1 MNISNVTKT
10 ISNLI
15 TNYLFAYKRKN
26 MRILLTGASGYIGK
40 RLLVNLIEEGH
51 EVIAC
56 VREPRRFH
64 IPEEYKDKVTIFK
77 VDFSQPVDLTTAPL
91 NFDAAYYLIHSLS
104 TGIGNFTEKEA
115 NMAQIFVDYLDQSSA
130 KQVVYLTGIV
140 NTSDELSVHLSSRL
154 NVEKI
159 LGNGQVSLTAL
170 RAGIIIGSGSAS
182 FELIRDLVEKLPV
195 MVAPKWLNTLC
206 QPIGIRN
213 VLQFLTSV
221 LGKEK
226 YYNKHYDIGCDDIL
240 TYKEMLLQY
249 AEVRNLKR
257 WIYTVP
263 VMTPR
268 LSSYWL
274 FFITSTSYNLAVN
287 LVNSMK
293 VDVVCK
299 PNNLAEDFGIELFD
313 YKTSVAMAFSIIE
326 KNTIISS
333 WKDSFSSSLP
343 VGSLEEFTVLP
354 EHGTF
359 TDYRE
364 KVIDPADRE
373 RIVENIWSIG
383 GETGWYYANWLWKI
397 RGYLD
402 KIVGGIGLRRGR
414 THPTYLEI
422 GDAVDFWRVLDAD
435 RSKGYLLLFAEM
447 KLPGEAWLE
456 FQVKEEEG
464 VTKVSQRAVFFP
476 HGISGRLY
484 WYSVVPL
491 HYFIFQGMLDNLVVA
506 GE

>member
-1 MNISNVTKT
+1 
-10 ISNLI
+10 
-15 TNYLFAYKRKN
+15 

-40 RLLVNLIEEGH
+40 RLLVNLVEAGH

-64 IPEEYKDKVTIFK
+64 IPKNFRKQVTIFK
-77 VDFSQPVDLTTAPL
+77 VDFSEPVDLTTAPL
-91 NFDAAYYLIHSLS
+91 DFDAAYYLIHSLA
-104 TGIGNFTEKEA
+104 TGIDNFSEKEA
-115 NMAQIFVDYLDQSSA
+115 QMAQVFVDYLNQSA
-130 KQVVYLTGIV
+130 ARHLVYLTGIV
-140 NTSDELSVHLSSRL
+140 NTSDKLSAHLSSRL
-154 NVEKI
+154 KVEEI
-159 LGNGQVSLTAL
+159 LGEGTVPLTAL

-195 MVAPKWLNTLC
+195 MIAPKWLNTLC

-213 VLQFLTSV
+213 VLQFLVGV

-226 YYNKHYDIGCDDIL
+226 YFHQHYDIGCKDIL
-240 TYKEMLLQY
+240 TYKQMLLQY

-299 PNNLAEDFGIELFD
+299 PNNLAEDFGVELFD

-364 KVIDPADRE
+364 VVIEDNERE
-373 RIVENIWSIG
+373 RVIENIWSIG
-383 GETGWYYANWLWKI
+383 GVNGWYYANWLWKI

-402 KIVGGIGLRRGR
+402 KLVGGIGLRRGR
-414 THPTYLEI
+414 THPTQLER
-422 GDAVDFWRVLDAD
+422 GDAVDFWRVLEAD
-435 RSKGYLLLFAEM
+435 RSKGHLLLFAEM

-456 FQVKEEEG
+456 FKVIKG
-464 VTKVSQRAVFFP
+464 KGITKVSQRAVFFP

-484 WYSVVPL
+484 WYSVIPF
-491 HYFIFQGMLDNLVVA
+491 HHFIFQGMLDNLVNA
-506 GE
+506 GEDGYVT

>member
-1 MNISNVTKT
+1 
-10 ISNLI
+10 
-15 TNYLFAYKRKN
+15 

-40 RLLVNLIEEGH
+40 RLLVNLVEAGH

-64 IPEEYKDKVTIFK
+64 IPKKFKTHVTIFK
-77 VDFSQPVDLTTAPL
+77 VDFSDPVDLATAPL
-91 NFDAAYYLIHSLS
+91 DFDAAYYLIHSLS
-104 TGIGNFTEKEA
+104 TGIGNFKEKEA
-115 NMAQIFVDYLDQSSA
+115 EMAQTFVNYIDQSTA

-140 NTSDELSVHLSSRL
+140 NTSNELSAHLSSRL
-154 NVEKI
+154 KVETI
-159 LGNGQVSLTAL
+159 LGAGKVPLTAL

-182 FELIRDLVEKLPV
+182 FELIRDLVEKLPI
-195 MVAPKWLNTLC
+195 MIAPKWLNTRC

-213 VLQFLTSV
+213 VLQFLMGV

-226 YYNKHYDIGCDDIL
+226 YYHQHYDIGCKDVL

-293 VDVVCK
+293 VDVICEA
-299 PNNLAEDFGIELFD
+299 NNLAEDFEIELFD
-313 YKTSVAMAFSIIE
+313 YKTSVGMAFSIIE

-343 VGSLEEFTVLP
+343 VGSLEEFTILP

-359 TDYRE
+359 SDYRE
-364 KVIDPADRE
+364 KIIDPNDRE
-373 RIVENIWSIG
+373 RIIENIWSIG
-383 GETGWYYANWLWKI
+383 GETGWYYADWLWKI

-402 KIVGGIGLRRGR
+402 KLAGGIGLRRGR
-414 THPTYLEI
+414 THPTQLER
-422 GDAVDFWRVLDAD
+422 GDAVDFWRVLEAD
-435 RSKGYLLLFAEM
+435 RSRGHLLLFAEM

-456 FQVKEEEG
+456 FQIKEEG
-464 VTKVSQRAVFFP
+464 NKLKISQRAVFFP

-484 WYSVVPL
+484 WYSVVPF
-491 HYFIFQGMLDNLVVA
+491 HYFIFQGMLDNLVKA
-506 GE
+506 GEKRI

>member
-1 MNISNVTKT
+1 
-10 ISNLI
+10 
-15 TNYLFAYKRKN
+15 

-40 RLLVNLIEEGH
+40 RLLVNLAEAGH

-64 IPEEYKDKVTIFK
+64 LPEKFADQVTIFK

-91 NFDAAYYLIHSLS
+91 AFDAAYYLIHSLA
-104 TGIGNFTEKEA
+104 TGIGNFSEKEA
-115 NMAQIFVDYLDQSSA
+115 DMARIFVDYLNKSTA
-130 KQVVYLTGIV
+130 RHLVYLTGIV
-140 NTSDELSVHLSSRL
+140 NTTDELSPHLSSRL
-154 NVEKI
+154 RVEEI
-159 LGNGQVSLTAL
+159 LGTGNVPLTAL

-182 FELIRDLVEKLPV
+182 FELIRDLVEKLPL
-195 MVAPKWLNTLC
+195 MIAPKWLNTRC

-213 VLQFLTSV
+213 VLQFLTGV

-226 YYNKHYDIGCDDIL
+226 YFNQHYDIGCHDIL

-293 VDVVCK
+293 VDVICK
-299 PNNLAEDFGIELFD
+299 PNNLAEDFGIELFN

-343 VGSLEEFTVLP
+343 IGSLEEFTVLP
-354 EHGTF
+354 KHGIF

-364 KVIDPADRE
+364 IVVDPEDRE
-373 RIVENIWSIG
+373 RIIENIWSIG
-383 GETGWYYANWLWKI
+383 GTTGWYYANWLWKI

-402 KIVGGIGLRRGR
+402 KLFGGIGLRRGR
-414 THPTYLEI
+414 THPTHLER
-422 GDAVDFWRVLDAD
+422 GDVVDFWRVLEAD
-435 RSKGYLLLFAEM
+435 KSKGHLLLFAEM

-456 FQVKEEEG
+456 FKLEEDAG
-464 VTKVSQRAVFFP
+464 ITKVSQRAVFFP

-491 HYFIFQGMLDNLVVA
+491 HYFIFQGMLDNLVKA
-506 GE
+506 GEVEGTV

>member
-1 MNISNVTKT
+1 MNLKEDQ
-10 ISNLI
+10 
-15 TNYLFAYKRKN
+15 LFDGKRKI

-40 RLLVNLIEEGH
+40 RLLVNLVEAGH

-64 IPEEYKDKVTIFK
+64 IPEKFESQVTIFK

-91 NFDAAYYLIHSLS
+91 EFDAAYYLIHSLA
-104 TGIGNFTEKEA
+104 TGIGNFSEKEA
-115 NMAQIFVDYLDQSSA
+115 NMAQVFVDYLNQSTA
-130 KQVVYLTGIV
+130 KHLVYLTGIV
-140 NTSDELSVHLSSRL
+140 NTPDELSAHLSSRL
-154 NVEKI
+154 KVEEI
-159 LGNGQVSLTAL
+159 LGKGTVPLTAL

-182 FELIRDLVEKLPV
+182 FELIRDLVEKLPI
-195 MVAPKWLNTLC
+195 MIAPKWLNTLC

-213 VLQFLTSV
+213 VLQFLTGV
-221 LGKEK
+221 LGREK
-226 YYNKHYDIGCDDIL
+226 YFNQHYDIGCKDIL

-293 VDVVCK
+293 VDVVCN
-299 PNNLAEDFGIELFD
+299 PNNLADDFGIELFD

-364 KVIDPADRE
+364 IVINAEDRE
-373 RIVENIWSIG
+373 RIIDNIWSIG
-383 GETGWYYANWLWKI
+383 GSTGWYYANWLWKI

-402 KIVGGIGLRRGR
+402 KLVGGIGLRRGR
-414 THPTYLEI
+414 THPTHLER
-422 GDAVDFWRVLDAD
+422 GDVVDFWRVLEAD
-435 RSKGYLLLFAEM
+435 RSEGHLLLFAEM

-456 FQVKEEEG
+456 FRIIEDQG

-491 HYFIFQGMLDNLVVA
+491 HYFIFQGMLDNLVKA
-506 GE
+506 GEEE

>member
-1 MNISNVTKT
+1 
-10 ISNLI
+10 
-15 TNYLFAYKRKN
+15 

-40 RLLVNLIEEGH
+40 RLLVNLLEAGH

-64 IPEEYKDKVTIFK
+64 VPKQFEDQVEIFK
-77 VDFSQPVDLTTAPL
+77 VDFSHKVDLSIAPL
-91 NFDAAYYLIHSLS
+91 EFDIAYYLIHSLT
-104 TGIGNFTEKEA
+104 TGIGNLTEKEA
-115 NMAQIFVDYLDQSSA
+115 TMAQIFVNYLDKSTA

-140 NTSDELSVHLSSRL
+140 NASEELSAHLSSRL
-154 NVEKI
+154 KVEEV
-159 LGNGQVSLTAL
+159 LGSGKVPLTAL

-195 MVAPKWLNTLC
+195 MIAPKWLKTRC

-213 VLQFLTSV
+213 VLQFLIGV

-226 YYNKHYDIGCDDIL
+226 YFNQHYDIGCKDVL

-257 WIYTVP
+257 WIFTVP

-274 FFITSTSYNLAVN
+274 FFITSTSYSLAVN

-293 VDVVCK
+293 VDVICK

-313 YKTSVAMAFSIIE
+313 YKESVAMAFSIIE
-326 KNTIISS
+326 NNKIVSS

-354 EHGTF
+354 EHGVF
-359 TDYRE
+359 TDCRE
-364 KVIDPADRE
+364 RLIDESDRE
-373 RIVENIWSIG
+373 RIVKNIWSIG

-402 KIVGGIGLRRGR
+402 KLAGGIGLRRGR
-414 THPTYLEI
+414 THPTQLER
-422 GDAVDFWRVLDAD
+422 GDAVDFWRVLEAD
-435 RSKGYLLLFAEM
+435 QSKGHLLLFAEM

-456 FQVKEEEG
+456 FQIKKDKNQYK
-464 VTKVSQRAVFFP
+464 VTQRAVFLP

-484 WYSVVPL
+484 WYSVVPF
-491 HYFIFQGMLDNLVVA
+491 HYFIFQGMLDNLVKAVR
-506 GE
+506 ED

>member
-1 MNISNVTKT
+1 
-10 ISNLI
+10 
-15 TNYLFAYKRKN
+15 

-40 RLLVNLIEEGH
+40 RLLVNLLEAGH
-51 EVIAC
+51 EVVAC

-64 IPEEYKDKVTIFK
+64 VPKKFEKQVVVFK
-77 VDFSQPVDLTTAPL
+77 VDFSEPVDLTTAPL
-91 NFDAAYYLIHSLS
+91 DFDAAYYLIHSLA
-104 TGIGNFTEKEA
+104 TGIGDFSEKEA
-115 NMAQIFVDYLDQSSA
+115 SVAQVFIDYLDQSTA
-130 KQVVYLTGIV
+130 RHLVYLTGIV
-140 NTSDELSVHLSSRL
+140 NTTDELSAHLSSRL
-154 NVEKI
+154 RVEEI
-159 LGNGQVSLTAL
+159 LGAGNVPLTAL

-182 FELIRDLVEKLPV
+182 FELIRDLVEKLPI
-195 MVAPKWLNTLC
+195 MIAPKWLNTLC

-213 VLQFLTSV
+213 VLQFLTGV

-226 YYNKHYDIGCDDIL
+226 YFNQHYDIGCNDIL
-240 TYKEMLLQY
+240 TYREMLLQY

-287 LVNSMK
+287 LVSSMK

-299 PNNLAEDFGIELFD
+299 PNNLAEDFGITLFD

-354 EHGTF
+354 EHGIF

-364 KVIDPADRE
+364 VTIEEEDKE
-373 RIVENIWSIG
+373 RIIENIWSIG
-383 GETGWYYANWLWKI
+383 GTTGWYYANWLWKI

-402 KIVGGIGLRRGR
+402 KLVGGIGLRRGR
-414 THPTYLEI
+414 THPKYLER
-422 GDAVDFWRVLDAD
+422 GDAVDFWRVLEAD
-435 RSKGYLLLFAEM
+435 RSVGHLLLFAEM
-447 KLPGEAWLE
+447 KLPGEAWLKFKIKTE
-456 FQVKEEEG
+456 QG
-464 VTKVSQRAVFFP
+464 VTKVTQRAVFFP

-491 HYFIFQGMLDNLVVA
+491 HYFIFQGMLDNLVKA
-506 GE
+506 GEE

>member
-1 MNISNVTKT
+1 
-10 ISNLI
+10 
-15 TNYLFAYKRKN
+15 

-40 RLLVNLIEEGH
+40 RLLVNLVEAGH

-64 IPEEYKDKVTIFK
+64 IPEKFKEHVEIFK
-77 VDFSQPVDLTTAPL
+77 VDFSNPIDLATAPL
-91 NFDAAYYLIHSLS
+91 DFDVAYYLIHSLS
-104 TGIGNFTEKEA
+104 TGIGNFEEKEA
-115 NMAQIFVDYLDQSSA
+115 EMAQIFVEYIDQSTA

-140 NTSDELSVHLSSRL
+140 NTADELSKHLSSRL
-154 NVEKI
+154 RVEHILNAGKI
-159 LGNGQVSLTAL
+159 PLTAL

-182 FELIRDLVEKLPV
+182 FELIRDLVEKLPI
-195 MVAPKWLNTLC
+195 MIAPKWLNTRC

-213 VLQFLTSV
+213 VLQFLIGV

-226 YYNKHYDIGCDDIL
+226 YYDQHYDIGCEEVL

-249 AEVRNLKR
+249 AQVRNLKR

-293 VDVVCK
+293 VDVICK
-299 PNNLAEDFGIELFD
+299 PNSLAADFGIELFD
-313 YKTSVAMAFSIIE
+313 YKTSVGMAFSIIE

-364 KVIDPADRE
+364 KVIDPKDRE
-373 RIVENIWSIG
+373 RIIENIWSIG

-402 KIVGGIGLRRGR
+402 KLAGGIGLRRGR
-414 THPTYLEI
+414 THPTHLER
-422 GDAVDFWRVLDAD
+422 GDAVDFWRVLEAD
-435 RSKGYLLLFAEM
+435 RSKGHLLLFAEM

-456 FQVKEEEG
+456 FQIKEEHHQL
-464 VTKVSQRAVFFP
+464 KISQRAVFFP

-484 WYSVVPL
+484 WYSVVPF
-491 HYFIFQGMLDNLVVA
+491 HYFIFQGMLDNLVGA
-506 GE
+506 GR